1 MSNKPS
7 AQLISLADKAL
18 RLKMRKDEADAA
30 YAEAQEALYAQL
42 EAEKMLSPDTKGLG
56 DIVRVKIVPNRFFDL
71 ATAESLVTKK
81 AIAESTVKVVDPKI
95 LKTKMTGEQ
104 IEKAML
110 SHPRA
115 FKLSVEISD

>member
-1 MSNKPS
+1 MSTPS
-7 AQLISLADKAL
+7 NELVQLADRAL
-18 RLKMRKDEADAA
+18 RLKLRADQAA
-30 YAEAQEALYAQL
+30 ADYKEAQEDLYTKL
-42 EAEKMLSPDTKGLG
+42 EAEKLLNPDTKGLG
-56 DIVRVKIVPNRFFDL
+56 DIVRVKIVPNRYFDL

-81 AIAESTVKVVDPKI
+81 VITESTVKVVDPKI

-115 FKLSVEISD
+115 FKLSVEIAD

>member
-1 MSNKPS
+1 MSKPS

-18 RLKMRKDEADAA
+18 RLKLKQDEAVAA
-30 YAEAQEALYAQL
+30 YKEAQEALYTQL
-42 EAEKMLSPDTKGLG
+42 ETEKMLSPDTKGLG
-56 DIVRVKIVPNRFFDL
+56 DIVRVKIVPNRYFDL

-81 AIAESTVKVVDPKI
+81 AIAESTVKVVDQKI

-110 SHPRA
+110 SYAKA
-115 FKLSVEISD
+115 FKLSVEIAD